1 MAKQESPVRVNA
13 TLLSQVQA
21 AAQAFNR
28 KPPEQLSFWANL
40 GRLVE
45 SKLSGAEISS
55 LMSGVADVRIVMHGP
70 ETSSTQP
77 PLPVDIVALALSH
90 QSAEAFAESSR
101 AIIERAQ
108 GPIYESAQGSPGL
121 LKRTLPDGRVEFGTF
136 SNGKFRKS
144 RASAAI
150 ATRA

>member
-55 LMSGVADVRIVMHGP
+55 LMSGVADVRVVMHGP
-70 ETSSTQP
+70 EYSPQTS
-77 PLPVDIVALALSH
+77 LPVDIVSLAMSH
-90 QSAEAFAESSR
+90 QSEASFAKSSR
-101 AIIERAQ
+101 AIGERAQ
-108 GPIYESAQGSPGL
+108 GPVYESAQGAPGI

-144 RASAAI
+144 RVAADTL
-150 ATRA
+150 TRC